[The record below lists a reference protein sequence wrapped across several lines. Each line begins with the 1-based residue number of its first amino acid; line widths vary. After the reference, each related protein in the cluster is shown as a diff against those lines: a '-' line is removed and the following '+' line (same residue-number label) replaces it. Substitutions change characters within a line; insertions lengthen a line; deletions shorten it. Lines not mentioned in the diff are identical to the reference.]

1 MSEPTIRAHVFDG
14 FDAFARARGADFPA
28 LLKDAGLSPSD
39 LTDPDA
45 ELPLNAVA
53 QIFDAAAQASDDPC
67 LGLHWAEAYPEG
79 GGRVIGYLLLNA
91 KSARQAV
98 KAIARYVELHL
109 EPIDIRF
116 EEKDGFGELIWRFP
130 PGFTAPRLQYASFA
144 MAIMVVRLRK
154 YAGANWN
161 PAGVELE
168 HRAYADMKE
177 VKRILGPNV
186 TFDHTQNTLRM
197 REAVL
202 NRTSDEADNRLFA
215 LIREMGDKLLAERK
229 VKDDIVALTE
239 RAILS
244 QIGDGAVALE
254 DIAGALELPP
264 RTLQSQ
270 LAAAGT
276 NFETILLETR
286 QSLAEIYLRDSDLPL
301 TEIAFLLG
309 FSELSA
315 FTRAARGW
323 FGVPPSQRRSMLRGG
338 GTGAGA
344 AASSAGV

>member
-1 MSEPTIRAHVFDG
+1 MSDPRIRAHIFDG
-14 FDAFARARGADFPA
+14 FDTFARARGIDFPA
-28 LLKDAGLSPSD
+28 LLKDAGLTTAD
-39 LTDPDA
+39 LADPDA

-53 QIFDAAAQASDDPC
+53 QILDAAALATDDPC

-91 KSARQAV
+91 KSVRHAV
-98 KAIARYVELHL
+98 KTIARYVELHL
-109 EPIDIRF
+109 EPIDVKY

-130 PGFTAPRLQYASFA
+130 PSFTAPRLQYASFA
-144 MAIMVVRLRK
+144 MAIIVVRLRK
-154 YAGANWN
+154 YAGASWM
-161 PAGVELE
+161 PLGVELE
-168 HRAYADMKE
+168 HRTYADMKE

-186 TFDHTQNTLRM
+186 TFDNPQNTLRI
-197 REAVL
+197 RESVL
-202 NRTSDEADNRLFA
+202 DRTSDEADMRLFA

-229 VKDDIVALTE
+229 IRDDIVAQTE
-239 RAILS
+239 RVIVS
-244 QIGDGAVALE
+244 QLGDGNVALE
-254 DIAGALELPP
+254 DIAGSLELPP

-276 NFETILLETR
+276 NYETILLDTR

-323 FGVPPSQRRSMLRGG
+323 FGVPPSQRRSMLRGSASA
-338 GTGAGA
+338 TASGA
-344 AASSAGV
+344 SA